1 MVQAV
6 EIGALLR
13 VRLQGWGRLGEALA
27 QHEDVPL
34 FVFGGI
40 DGEDVEVEVV
50 RRHRR
55 YLAARVVRV
64 LEPSPHRIEPPC
76 PHFGA
81 CTGCQWQHIT
91 EEHQRELKRLAVV
104 DALERIG
111 GLDDAAVA
119 DIIPAPAPFGYRNHA
134 RFTVGPQG
142 ALGYVNRESRR
153 FVSIDRCM
161 LMDEAINTTLDQL
174 QGNCAD
180 TTQLSVRY
188 GTGTGDV
195 LVQPTLRNPDVPIAT
210 GQKHFR
216 ERMGGHVFRVG
227 SPSFFQVNTPQA
239 ERMVDLIR
247 EELELAGDEL
257 VADVY
262 AGVGTFAVLLAPHC
276 GHVIAI
282 EESSAAMDDAE
293 VNCEGIPNLELLRA
307 RAEDALAE
315 MERCPDA
322 IVLDPP
328 RAGCAPSMLESL
340 VRLRPKKIVY
350 VSCDPSTLARDL
362 KVLCAGGFQ
371 LRKVQPIDMFPQTH
385 HVECVATLVA
395 GDADPATK
403 VVPATLTL
411 ASASPRRRQ
420 LLQALGM
427 DFRAQPSSVPE
438 EPEPSES
445 PIDLVRRLA
454 LAKARTVAAGVSE
467 GLVLGADSVVVHQG
481 DILGKPAS
489 VEEARG
495 MLARLRGNTHQVF
508 SGVAVVDAS
517 TGKHLLASETTPVLM
532 REYSDAEVEDYIASG
547 SPMDKA
553 GAYGVQDA
561 DFHPA
566 SSVQGCYSNVV
577 GLPLCTLLYMLREMG
592 YEATP
597 KVPAPLTESCTECP
611 LQVRESGAWPMPSWR
626 A

>member
-111 GLDDAAVA
+111 GLDDAPVA
-119 DIIPAPAPFGYRNHA
+119 DIIPAPVPFGYRNHA

-395 GDADPATK
+395 YDTDPATNAAA
-403 VVPATLTL
+403 ATLTL

-427 DFRAQPSSVPE
+427 DFRVQPSSVPE

-454 LAKARTVAAGVSE
+454 LAKARAVAADVSE
-467 GLVLGADSVVVHQG
+467 GLVIGADSVVVHQG
-481 DILGKPAS
+481 DILGKPATL
-489 VEEARG
+489 EEARG

-508 SGVAVVDAS
+508 SGVAVVDAA
-517 TGKHLLASETTPVLM
+517 TGEHRLASETTPVLM
-532 REYSDAEVEDYIASG
+532 REYSDAEIEDYIGSG

-577 GLPLCTLLYMLREMG
+577 GLPLCTLLDVLREMG

-597 KVPAPLTESCTECP
+597 KVPAPLIESCTDCP
-611 LQVRESGAWPMPSWR
+611 LQMRESGAWPVR
-626 A
+626 I

>member
-27 QHEDVPL
+27 QYEDVPL

-111 GLDDAAVA
+111 GLDVA
-119 DIIPAPAPFGYRNHA
+119 PVTDIIPAPVPFGYRNHA

-517 TGKHLLASETTPVLM
+517 TGKYLLASETTPVLM

-577 GLPLCTLLYMLREMG
+577 GLPLCTLLDLLREMG

-597 KVPAPLTESCTECP
+597 KVPALLIESCTECP
-611 LQVRESGAWPMPSWR
+611 LQMRESGAWAMRS
-626 A
+626 

>member
-611 LQVRESGAWPMPSWR
+611 LQVRESGAWPMPS
-626 A
+626 

>member
-1 MVQAV
+1 M
-6 EIGALLR
+6 
-13 VRLQGWGRLGEALA
+13 RLQGWGRLGEALA
-27 QHEDVPL
+27 QHDDIPL

-40 DGEDVEVEVV
+40 DGEEVEAEIV

-64 LEPSPHRIEPPC
+64 IEPSPHRVEPPC

-81 CTGCQWQHIT
+81 CTGCQWQHIS
-91 EEHQRELKRLAVV
+91 EERQRELKHSAVV

-111 GLDDAAVA
+111 GLADAPVA
-119 DIIPAPAPFGYRNHA
+119 DIITAPAPFGYRNHA

-153 FVSIDRCM
+153 FVPIDRCM
-161 LMDEAINTTLDQL
+161 LMDEGINSTLGQL
-174 QGNCAD
+174 QGHCAD

-188 GTGTGDV
+188 GTGTGDT
-195 LVQPTLRNPDVPIAT
+195 LVQPTLRNPDIPIAT

-216 ERMGGHVFRVG
+216 ELMGGHVFRVG

-239 ERMVDLIR
+239 ERMVDIVR
-247 EELELAGDEL
+247 QELELSGDEV

-262 AGVGTFAVLLAPHC
+262 AGVGTFAALLAPYC
-276 GHVIAI
+276 RHVVAI

-293 VNCEGIPNLELLRA
+293 VNCEGITNLELLRA

-322 IVLDPP
+322 VVLDPP
-328 RAGCAPSMLESL
+328 RAGCHPSMLESL
-340 VRLRPKKIVY
+340 VRLRPRRVVY

-362 KVLCAGGFQ
+362 KVLCAGGFE

-395 GDADPATK
+395 SEAPLEAPPK
-403 VVPATLTL
+403 RLTL
-411 ASASPRRRQ
+411 ASASPRRRE
-420 LLQALGM
+420 LLQALDM
-427 DFRAQPSSVPE
+427 DFQVQPSSIPE
-438 EPEPSES
+438 EPEPGEL
-445 PIDLVRRLA
+445 PVDLVRRLA
-454 LAKARTVAAGVSE
+454 LAKSRAVASGVSE
-467 GLVLGADSVVVHQG
+467 GLVIGADSVVVYQG
-481 DILGKPAS
+481 EVLGKPGTT
-489 VEEARG
+489 EEARR
-495 MLARLRGNTHQVF
+495 MLTSLRGNVHEVF
-508 SGVAVVDAS
+508 SGVAVVNAA
-517 TGKHLLASETTPVLM
+517 TGEHLLSSETTQVVM
-532 REYSDAEVEDYIASG
+532 RDYSDAELDAYIASG

-566 SSVQGCYSNVV
+566 REVHGCYSNVV
-577 GLPLCTLLYMLREMG
+577 GLPLCTLLRMMQEMG
-592 YEATP
+592 YEDTRDIP
-597 KVPAPLTESCTECP
+597 DSLVQDCTDCP
-611 LQVRESGAWPMPSWR
+611 LRMEQRS
-626 A
+626 

>member
-91 EEHQRELKRLAVV
+91 EEHQRELKRLAVG

-111 GLDDAAVA
+111 GLDVAPVA
-119 DIIPAPAPFGYRNHA
+119 DIIPAPTPFGYRNHA

-247 EELELAGDEL
+247 EELELGGDEF

-371 LRKVQPIDMFPQTH
+371 LRKVRPIDMFPQTH

-403 VVPATLTL
+403 AVPATLTL

-427 DFRAQPSSVPE
+427 DFRVQPSSVPE

-454 LAKARTVAAGVSE
+454 LAKARAVAADVSE
-467 GLVLGADSVVVHQG
+467 GLVIGADSVVVHQG
-481 DILGKPAS
+481 DILGKPAT
-489 VEEARG
+489 VEEARV

-517 TGKHLLASETTPVLM
+517 TGKHRLASETTPVLM

-566 SSVQGCYSNVV
+566 SRVQGCYSNVV
-577 GLPLCTLLYMLREMG
+577 GLPLCTLLDVLREMG

-597 KVPAPLTESCTECP
+597 KVPAPLIESCTECP
-611 LQVRESGAWPMPSWR
+611 LQMRESGAWPMRS
-626 A
+626 

>member
-27 QHEDVPL
+27 QHENVPL

-111 GLDDAAVA
+111 GLDDAPVA
-119 DIIPAPAPFGYRNHA
+119 EIIPAPAPFGYRNHA

-247 EELELAGDEL
+247 EELELAGNEL
-257 VADVY
+257 LADVY

-395 GDADPATK
+395 VDADPATK
-403 VVPATLTL
+403 AVPATLTL

-427 DFRAQPSSVPE
+427 DFRVQPSSVTE

-454 LAKARTVAAGVSE
+454 LAKAGAVAAGVSE
-467 GLVLGADSVVVHQG
+467 GLVIGADSVVVHQG
-481 DILGKPAS
+481 DILGKPAT

-517 TGKHLLASETTPVLM
+517 TGKHRLASETTPVLM

-566 SSVQGCYSNVV
+566 SSVLGCYSNVV
-577 GLPLCTLLYMLREMG
+577 GLPLCTLLDVLREMG

-597 KVPAPLTESCTECP
+597 KVPALLVESCTECP
-611 LQVRESGAWPMPSWR
+611 LQMSESGA
-626 A
+626 

>member
-111 GLDDAAVA
+111 GLDDAPVA

-195 LVQPTLRNPDVPIAT
+195 LVQPTLRNPAVPIAT

-216 ERMGGHVFRVG
+216 ERMGGHIFRVG

-257 VADVY
+257 VADIY

-403 VVPATLTL
+403 AVPATLTL

-427 DFRAQPSSVPE
+427 DFRVQPSSVPE

-454 LAKARTVAAGVSE
+454 LAKARAVAADVSE
-467 GLVLGADSVVVHQG
+467 GLVIGADSVVVHQG
-481 DILGKPAS
+481 DILGKPAT

-508 SGVAVVDAS
+508 SGIAVVDAS

-553 GAYGVQDA
+553 GAYGVQDS

-577 GLPLCTLLYMLREMG
+577 GLPLCTLLDVLREMG

-597 KVPAPLTESCTECP
+597 KVPALLIESCTECP
-611 LQVRESGAWPMPSWR
+611 LQMSESGA
-626 A
+626 

>member
-27 QHEDVPL
+27 QYEDVPL

-111 GLDDAAVA
+111 GLDVA
-119 DIIPAPAPFGYRNHA
+119 PVTDIIPAPVPFGYRNHA

-395 GDADPATK
+395 YDTDPATNAAA
-403 VVPATLTL
+403 ATLTL

-427 DFRAQPSSVPE
+427 DFRVQPSSVPE
-438 EPEPSES
+438 EPELSES

-454 LAKARTVAAGVSE
+454 LAKARAVAADMSE
-467 GLVLGADSVVVHQG
+467 GLVIGADSVVVHQG
-481 DILGKPAS
+481 DILGKPATL
-489 VEEARG
+489 EEARG

-508 SGVAVVDAS
+508 SGVAVVDAA

-577 GLPLCTLLYMLREMG
+577 GLPLCTLLDLLREMG

-597 KVPAPLTESCTECP
+597 KVPALLIESCTECP
-611 LQVRESGAWPMPSWR
+611 LQMRESGAWAMRS
-626 A
+626 

>member
-111 GLDDAAVA
+111 GLDVAPVA

-247 EELELAGDEL
+247 EELELAGNEL

-276 GHVIAI
+276 DHVIAI

-395 GDADPATK
+395 ADADPATK
-403 VVPATLTL
+403 AVPATLTL

-427 DFRAQPSSVPE
+427 HFQVQPSSVPE
-438 EPEPSES
+438 EPEPSEL

-454 LAKARTVAAGVSE
+454 LAKARAVAAGVSE
-467 GLVLGADSVVVHQG
+467 GLVIGADSVVVHQG
-481 DILGKPAS
+481 DILGKPAT

-495 MLARLRGNTHQVF
+495 MLARLRANTHQVF
-508 SGVAVVDAS
+508 SGVAVVDAA
-517 TGKHLLASETTPVLM
+517 TGKHRLASETTPVLM
-532 REYSDAEVEDYIASG
+532 REYSDSEVEDYIASG

-577 GLPLCTLLYMLREMG
+577 GLPLCTLLDVLREMG

-597 KVPAPLTESCTECP
+597 KVPPLLVESCTECP
-611 LQVRESGAWPMPSWR
+611 LQMSESGA
-626 A
+626 

>member
-395 GDADPATK
+395 RDADPATK

-517 TGKHLLASETTPVLM
+517 TGEHRLASETTPVLM

-577 GLPLCTLLYMLREMG
+577 GLPLCTLLDVLREMG

-611 LQVRESGAWPMPSWR
+611 LQVRESGAWPMPS
-626 A
+626 

>member
-1 MVQAV
+1 MVYSDYLMVQAV
-6 EIGALLR
+6 EIGSRLR

-27 QHEDVPL
+27 QHDDIPL

-40 DGEDVEVEVV
+40 DGEEVEAEIV

-64 LEPSPHRIEPPC
+64 IEPSPHRVEPPC

-81 CTGCQWQHIT
+81 CTGCQWQHIS
-91 EEHQRELKRLAVV
+91 EERQRELKHSAVV

-111 GLDDAAVA
+111 GLADAPVA
-119 DIIPAPAPFGYRNHA
+119 DIMTAPAPFGYRNHA

-153 FVSIDRCM
+153 FVPIDRCM
-161 LMDEAINTTLDQL
+161 LMDEGINSALGQL
-174 QGNCAD
+174 QGHCAD

-188 GTGTGDV
+188 GTGTGDM
-195 LVQPTLRNPDVPIAT
+195 LVQPTLRNPEVPIAT

-239 ERMVDLIR
+239 ERMVDLVR
-247 EELELAGDEL
+247 QELELSGDEV

-262 AGVGTFAVLLAPHC
+262 AGVGTFAALLAPYC
-276 GHVIAI
+276 RHVVAI

-293 VNCEGIPNLELLRA
+293 VNCEGIASLELLRA

-322 IVLDPP
+322 VVLDPP
-328 RAGCAPSMLESL
+328 RAGCHPSMLESL
-340 VRLRPKKIVY
+340 VRLRPRRVVY

-362 KVLCAGGFQ
+362 KVLCAGGFE
-371 LRKVQPIDMFPQTH
+371 LRNVQPIDMFPQTH

-395 GDADPATK
+395 SEAPAEAPPK
-403 VVPATLTL
+403 SLTL

-420 LLQALGM
+420 LMQALDM
-427 DFRAQPSSVPE
+427 DFQVQPSSIPE
-438 EPEPSES
+438 EPEPGEL
-445 PIDLVRRLA
+445 PVDLVRRLA
-454 LAKARTVAAGVSE
+454 LAKARAVASGVSE
-467 GLVLGADSVVVHQG
+467 GLVIGADSVVVYQG
-481 DILGKPAS
+481 EVSGKPGTA
-489 VEEARG
+489 EEARR
-495 MLARLRGNTHQVF
+495 MLTSLRGNVHEVF
-508 SGVAVVDAS
+508 SGVAVVNAA
-517 TGKHLLASETTPVLM
+517 TGEHLLSSETTQVVM
-532 REYSDAEVEDYIASG
+532 RDYSDMELDAYIASG

-553 GAYGVQDA
+553 GAYGVQDV

-566 SSVQGCYSNVV
+566 REVHGCYSNVV
-577 GLPLCTLLYMLREMG
+577 GLPLCTLLRMMREMG
-592 YEATP
+592 YEDTRDIP
-597 KVPAPLTESCTECP
+597 DSLVQDCTDCP
-611 LQVRESGAWPMPSWR
+611 LRMEQRS
-626 A
+626 